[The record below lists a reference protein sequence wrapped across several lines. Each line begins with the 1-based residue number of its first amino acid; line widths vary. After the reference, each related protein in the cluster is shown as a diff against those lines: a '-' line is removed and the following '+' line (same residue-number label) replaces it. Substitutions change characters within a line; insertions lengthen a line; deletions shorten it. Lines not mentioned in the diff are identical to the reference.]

1 MMEEVPTPANVGPGR
16 VSRFEI
22 LEVLG
27 EGAMGVVY
35 RARDPMLE
43 RDVAL
48 KLIKPEL
55 AGESKNRSRFLRECR
70 AAATINPPGVA
81 TIYEAGETED
91 GRLFLAS
98 ELVDGETLKDRV
110 SRGAMS
116 STEVIEI
123 GIQLADALDAAHKKG
138 AIHRDIKPSN
148 IMLNTDGRIKVL
160 DFGLARLVAADGSD
174 SDDDRRTV
182 DMTQEGSVVGTP
194 AYMSPEQA
202 SGMKVDART
211 DIFSAGCVLYEMVT
225 GNSPFHSGSVP
236 ETLRRVLCEEP
247 PSIESSVDGIP
258 LGLEEVLRGVMAKD
272 RERRTA
278 TAGEMAAE
286 LRRLRESPS
295 TTGTGIRQLD
305 RRRRRRTL
313 LLGGVAGITAVV
325 IAVILVWQW
334 SRPTLAFA
342 VSDRLLVADVENLT
356 DDEAFDLALHMALEA
371 DLKQSSYAS
380 VFQRH
385 QVEQTLRLMRRP
397 ADSVIDEDLGRDIC
411 RFSGVRALV
420 LPRII
425 GVGEAIEL
433 QAAIVD
439 PQTGRHVEQIRVTAE
454 GREEVLLKAIDKL
467 TREVRSRLGE
477 SWDAIESADYPIAV
491 ATTASWEA
499 LHHFATGSDEWGRG
513 NFVEAVRFYELALE
527 LDPEFA
533 TCRGSL
539 GLLLLQFGSDPDRGR
554 EALQQALVDGETL
567 PRNEYLML
575 RAVNRHFVDEDL
587 EGALGEYELING
599 IYPDNMAAY
608 NNRGRILMQLE
619 RFDEAQEM
627 FDKAAELDAQSAFPL
642 INLAFMNTVGRP
654 NAALAEDSCRKLV
667 ELDPE
672 VANYQSLFG
681 WVLAVQGRYDEARE
695 ALEKTLDLEPEH
707 PFAIPNLGYTLMAD
721 GNPDMAVL
729 YFQRN
734 LARIR
739 NHGLVDNERGAIL
752 ELAMA
757 MAGSGQAEETR
768 RLADEALGRL
778 ESEKAVPDWDI
789 YDHTFASQLY
799 AVTGRTDRADEHCGI
814 AEGMELD
821 NPVKCLELAGCCAL
835 LGRRECAI
843 DNTRLAMEM
852 GFHDPYM
859 PMLSPPM
866 NGLLGDP
873 EFLALFPNR
882 GVEEVV
888 DP

>member
-1 MMEEVPTPANVGPGR
+1 
-16 VSRFEI
+16 
-22 LEVLG
+22 
-27 EGAMGVVY
+27 MGVVF
-35 RARDPMLE
+35 RAHDPVLE

-70 AAATINPPGVA
+70 AAATINHPGVA

-91 GRLFLAS
+91 GRLYLAS
-98 ELVDGETLKDRV
+98 ELVNGETLKDRV
-110 SRGAMS
+110 SRGAMA

-123 GIQLADALDAAHKKG
+123 GIQLADALDAAHAKG

-148 IMLNTDGRIKVL
+148 IMLSTDGRIKVL
-160 DFGLARLVAADGSD
+160 DFGLARLVSTDGSS
-174 SDDDRRTV
+174 SDDDRQTV
-182 DMTQEGSVVGTP
+182 DQTQDGAVVGTP

-225 GNSPFHSGSVP
+225 GSSPFHSGSVP

-258 LGLEEVLRGVMAKD
+258 LGLEEVLRGALAKD
-272 RERRTA
+272 RDRRTA
-278 TAGEMAAE
+278 TGGEMAAE

-295 TTGTGIRQLD
+295 VTGTGIHRLD

-313 LLGGVAGITAVV
+313 LIGGVAGMAAVV
-325 IAVILVWQW
+325 IAVVLVWQW

-420 LPRII
+420 VPRII
-425 GVGEAIEL
+425 GVGDAFEL

-477 SWDAIESADYPIAV
+477 SWDAIENADYPIAL

-499 LHHFATGSDEWGRG
+499 LHHFATGSAEWGRG
-513 NFVEAVRFYELALE
+513 NFEEAVRFYELALD

-539 GLLLLQFGSDPDRGR
+539 GLLLLQFGIDPDRGR
-554 EALQQALVDGETL
+554 KALQQALIDGETL

-575 RAVNRHFVDEDL
+575 RAVNRQFVDGDL

-608 NNRGRILMQLE
+608 NNRGRILMQLR

-627 FDKAAELDAQSAFPL
+627 FEKAGELDSQSAFPL
-642 INLAFMNTVGRP
+642 VNLAFMNTVGRP
-654 NAALAEDSCRKLV
+654 NAALAENACRKLV

-672 VANYQSLFG
+672 VANYHSLYG
-681 WVLAVQGRYDEARE
+681 WVLAVQGRYGEARA
-695 ALEKTLDLEPEH
+695 ALERTLDIEPEH
-707 PFAIPNLGYTLMAD
+707 AYAIPNLGYTLMAD

-739 NHGLVDNERGAIL
+739 NRDLVDNERGAIL
-752 ELAMA
+752 DLATAMA
-757 MAGSGQAEETR
+757 AAGQADETR
-768 RLADEALGRL
+768 RLADEAIARL
-778 ESEKAVPDWDI
+778 ESERSVSDWGFH
-789 YDHTFASQLY
+789 DHTFVSQLC
-799 AVTGRTDRADEHCGI
+799 AMTERTDRAEEHCGI
-814 AEGMELD
+814 AEGMQID
-821 NPVKCLELAGCCAL
+821 DPVKHLELAGCCAL

-843 DNTRLAMEM
+843 DNTRMALET
-852 GFHDPYM
+852 GYHDPYM

-873 EFLALFPNR
+873 EFMALFPNR
-882 GVEEVV
+882 GPAGGA
-888 DP
+888 DT

>member
-1 MMEEVPTPANVGPGR
+1 MEEVPTPADVDSKR

-27 EGAMGVVY
+27 EGAMGVVF

-70 AAATINPPGVA
+70 AAATINHPGVA
-81 TIYEAGETED
+81 TIYEAGETDD
-91 GRLFLAS
+91 GRLYLAS
-98 ELVDGETLKDRV
+98 ELVEGETLKDRV

-138 AIHRDIKPSN
+138 AIHRDVKPSN

-174 SDDDRRTV
+174 SDDDRQTV
-182 DMTQEGSVVGTP
+182 DMTQDGAVVGTP

-225 GNSPFHSGSVP
+225 GRSPFHSGSVP

-258 LGLEEVLRGVMAKD
+258 LGLEEVLRGAMAKD
-272 RERRTA
+272 RDRRTA
-278 TAGEMAAE
+278 TGGEMAAE
-286 LRRLRESPS
+286 LRLLRESPS
-295 TTGTGIRQLD
+295 TTGAGMNRLD
-305 RRRRRRTL
+305 RRRRRRTVL
-313 LLGGVAGITAVV
+313 IGSAAGIAAVV

-342 VSDRLLVADVENLT
+342 ISDRLLVADVENLT

-397 ADSVIDEDLGRDIC
+397 ADSVIDESLGRDIC
-411 RFSGVRALV
+411 RFSGVRALI

-425 GVGEAIEL
+425 GVGDAFEL

-467 TREVRSRLGE
+467 TRQVRSRLGE
-477 SWDAIESADYPIAV
+477 SWDAIEAADYPIAV

-513 NFVEAVRFYELALE
+513 NFEEAVRFYELALE

-539 GLLLLQFGSDPDRGR
+539 GLLLLQFGNEPDRGR

-575 RAVNRHFVDEDL
+575 RAVNRQFVDGDL

-608 NNRGRILMQLE
+608 NNRGRILTQLG
-619 RFDEAQEM
+619 RYDEAQEM
-627 FDKAAELDAQSAFPL
+627 FEKAGELDPQSAFPL
-642 INLAFMNTVGRP
+642 VNLAFMNTVGRP
-654 NAALAEDSCRKLV
+654 QAVLAEDACRKLV

-672 VANYQSLFG
+672 VANYQSLLG
-681 WVLAVQGRYDEARE
+681 WVYAVQGRYDEART

-739 NHGLVDNERGAIL
+739 SLGLADSERGAIL
-752 ELAMA
+752 DLAMA
-757 MAGSGQAEETR
+757 MAASGKAEETR
-768 RLADEALGRL
+768 RLADEAIAKQNAGSAAG
-778 ESEKAVPDWDI
+778 EWDAG
-789 YDHTFASQLY
+789 DHSFASQLC
-799 AVTGRTDRADEHCGI
+799 AVTGRTDLAEEHCTAAG
-814 AEGMELD
+814 GMEID
-821 NPVKCLELAGCCAL
+821 DPYSQFELARCCAL
-835 LGRRECAI
+835 LGDRECAI
-843 DNTRLAMEM
+843 ENTRLSLAM
-852 GFHDPYM
+852 GFSDPYM
-859 PMLSPPM
+859 PMLTPSM

-873 EFLALFPNR
+873 EFMALFPNR
-882 GVEEVV
+882 AAEGVA